1 MKLEVA
7 DDVVCCAGMR
17 SNFKKYSSA
26 RITDYGVPYD
36 YGSIMHYS
44 THAFSRNGKPTIMP
58 LVSFPLNSCH
68 LQRRMYEAIK
78 LWSKDVL
85 VKFLINYKFIN
96 YVWRVDRF
104 VTTNNN
110 VTIAIFLSLFYTLWL
125 RDSVTVFMK

>member
-68 LQRRMYEAIK
+68 LQRRKFEAIK
-78 LWSKDVL
+78 LCSKMC
-85 VKFLINYKFIN
+85 Y
-96 YVWRVDRF
+96 
-104 VTTNNN
+104 
-110 VTIAIFLSLFYTLWL
+110 LSF
-125 RDSVTVFMK
+125 

>member
-58 LVSFPLNSCH
+58 LVSFPLDSC
-68 LQRRMYEAIK
+68 QFTKERYFRR
-78 LWSKDVL
+78 
-85 VKFLINYKFIN
+85 
-96 YVWRVDRF
+96 
-104 VTTNNN
+104 
-110 VTIAIFLSLFYTLWL
+110 LSCDLK
-125 RDSVTVFMK
+125 MC

>member
-68 LQRRMYEAIK
+68 LQRGMFEAIK
-78 LWSKDVL
+78 LCSKDVL

-96 YVWRVDRF
+96 YECSVDKF
-104 VTTNNN
+104 LTTTYN
-110 VTIAIFLSLFYTLWL
+110 VTIAIS
-125 RDSVTVFMK
+125 